1 MALAGT
7 LLSLS
12 VVNMPQFLKATLE
25 APQLQL
31 KYMRSELNRGVKRI
45 RKNFIRTQL
54 HGPPGITAGKLAKGK
69 NIFTFVS
76 GKSLPQLGAK
86 IGISRILHVH
96 EKGLT
101 IRPKEGGLLYLHE
114 KGAGPVPDR
123 PIFAAVPQVV
133 IPARLKFRQQVQ
145 NETPAMLVKVAKAGS
160 RATEV
165 TFKKAIGG
173 HG

>member
-12 VVNMPQFLKATLE
+12 VVNMPQFLKATID

-31 KYMRSELNRGVKRI
+31 KYMRGELNRGVKRI
-45 RKNFIRTQL
+45 RKNFIRAQL
-54 HGPPGITAGKLAKGK
+54 HGPPGIHAEGKLSKGK

-76 GKSLPQLGAK
+76 GKSLATLGAK

-101 IRPKEGGLLYLHE
+101 ITAE
-114 KGAGPVPDR
+114 KGGYLVLHAKGTGPVEDR
-123 PIFAAVPQVV
+123 PIFARTRQVV

-145 NETPAMLVKVAKAGS
+145 TETPAMLVKVGEAGT
-160 RATEV
+160 RATV
-165 TFKKAIGG
+165 QTFKKAIG
-173 HG
+173 